1 MVRALD
7 RKLLRDLAA
16 MPGQAGTI
24 ALVVAAGVGAF
35 VAQLSTYH
43 SLVATR
49 ADYYQQARFADVFT
63 DLKRAPTALLARVAT
78 LPGVAQ
84 ADATVKFD
92 VSIDLPDAREPLVGR
107 MIGLDGAIQPQ
118 LNRLTLRSGRWP
130 LPTEAGAVLVSE
142 GFALARGLRPGSAL
156 TAVLNGHR
164 QALQV
169 VGVVLSPEYV
179 FATLGGGL
187 PDDRGFGV
195 FWMERQQLASAFGME
210 GAFNHLNLKLAPGAS
225 APATIDALD
234 RLLTPYG
241 GYGAIG
247 RADQMSNRMLSQE
260 IGQQR
265 TMANVFPTIFL
276 AVAAF
281 LLHVVLSRQ
290 VAAQRPEI
298 AALKAVGYADHVIA
312 LHFLKLACVIVL
324 AGIVAGFAL
333 GAWLGHQM
341 TGMYTEFFHFPA
353 LAFQIAPWIPIA
365 AAVVSLVAGVGG
377 TLTAVRAVV
386 RLPPAEALRPP
397 MPPRFGHGLFERSG
411 LAQRL
416 PPQARMIART
426 LQRNAVRSGITC
438 IGVACSVAVILSG
451 TFWRD
456 SLDHLIDVQ
465 FHQAERGDV
474 TLAFA
479 EPAPGDVLAEVARLP
494 GVLEAEPLRA
504 LPVRMR
510 AGPRQYL
517 GSVLGMPPDARL
529 RRLLDA
535 HQRPVPLPPE
545 GILLG
550 DRLASRLQVVAG
562 DALAIEVLEG
572 QRVQRTVPVA
582 GIVNDMFGLTAYMD
596 LAAMRRMLNEQ
607 DSVSAVVLN
616 DRGGNPAALM
626 AALKAMPRVAT
637 VSDKRAALATFER
650 TSARNMLV
658 FTSIITG
665 FAVALTVGVVYNSA
679 RVSLAERAWELASL
693 RVLGFTRAEVSGL
706 LLGELAVQMA
716 VAIPLGLWLG
726 YLLSAALVHLM
737 ANETF
742 ALPLVIHART
752 YAYAAGATALAAVA
766 SALIVRLR
774 VDRLDLIAVLK
785 TRE

>member
-1 MVRALD
+1 VVRALD

-16 MPGQAGTI
+16 MPGQACTI

-35 VAQLSTYH
+35 VAQLSTYQ

-49 ADYYQQARFADVFT
+49 AGYYQQARFADVFA
-63 DLKRAPTALLARVAT
+63 DLKRAPASLLARVAG
-78 LPGVAQ
+78 LPGVAH

-92 VSIDLPDAREPLVGR
+92 VSLDLPDVREPLVGR
-107 MIGLDGAIQPQ
+107 MIGLEGAGQPA
-118 LNRLTLRSGRWP
+118 LNRLTLRTGRWP
-130 LPTEAGAVLVSE
+130 LPAEAGAVLVSE
-142 GFALARGLRPGSAL
+142 GFALARQMRPGSAL
-156 TAVLNGHR
+156 TAVLNGRR
-164 QALQV
+164 QPLHV

-179 FATLGGGL
+179 FASLGGAL
-187 PDDRGFGV
+187 PDERGFGV
-195 FWMERQQLASAFGME
+195 FWMERQHLASAFDMD

-247 RADQMSNRMLSQE
+247 RADQLSHRMLSQE
-260 IGQQR
+260 INQQR

-298 AALKAVGYADHVIA
+298 AALKAVGYPDHVIA
-312 LHFLKLACVIVL
+312 LHYLKLACVIVV
-324 AGIVAGFAL
+324 AGIIAGLAL
-333 GAWLGHQM
+333 GAWLGHQL

-353 LAFQIAPWIPIA
+353 LAFQVPPWIPVAA
-365 AAVVSLVAGVGG
+365 AAVSLAGGVGG
-377 TLTAVRAVV
+377 TLAAVRAVL

-397 MPPRFGHGLFERSG
+397 VPPRFGHGLFERAG
-411 LAQRL
+411 LARRL
-416 PPQARMIART
+416 PPQARMVART
-426 LQRNAVRSGITC
+426 LQRNLIRTGMTC
-438 IGVACSVAVILSG
+438 IGIGCSVAVIVSG

-456 SLDHLIDVQ
+456 SLEHLIDVQ

-474 TLAFA
+474 TLTFA
-479 EPAPGDVLAEVARLP
+479 EPAPGKVLAEVARLP
-494 GVLEAEPLRA
+494 GVLETEPLRA
-504 LPVRMR
+504 LPVRLR

-517 GSVLGMPPDARL
+517 GSVLGLPPDARL

-535 HQRPVPLPPE
+535 HQRPVALPPE
-545 GILLG
+545 GVLLG
-550 DRLASRLQVVAG
+550 DRLAERLHLVAG
-562 DALAIEVLEG
+562 DSLVIEVLEG
-572 QRVQRTVPVA
+572 QRIARSVPVA
-582 GIVNDMFGLTAYMD
+582 GVVNDMFGLTAYMD
-596 LAAMRRMLNEQ
+596 LSAMRRMLNEQ

-616 DRGGNPAALM
+616 NRGGTSAALM

-637 VSDKRAALATFER
+637 VVDKRAALATFER

-706 LLGELAVQMA
+706 LLGEMAVQMLI
-716 VAIPLGLWLG
+716 AIPLGLWLG
-726 YLLSAALVHLM
+726 YLLSAALVYLM
-737 ANETF
+737 ETETF

-752 YAYAAGATALAAVA
+752 YAYAAGATALAAA
-766 SALIVRLR
+766 GSALIVRLR